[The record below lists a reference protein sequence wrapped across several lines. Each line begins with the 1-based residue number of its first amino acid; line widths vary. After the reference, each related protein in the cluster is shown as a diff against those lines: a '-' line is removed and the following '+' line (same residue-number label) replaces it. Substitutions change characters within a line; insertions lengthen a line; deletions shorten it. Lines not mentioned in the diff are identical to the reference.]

1 MTRGGGARL
10 PCSPSP
16 TLTSL
21 PRRAH
26 ESPWGRAGVG
36 GAQVAS
42 GGHSR
47 TFPRGGQPAD
57 LGLCLLLPES
67 LCFPEPPSSLGEGE
81 EARRLPKWLLPL
93 LGGGQRGGREGEGC
107 RAAPP
112 PPRLALLPGAD
123 RCERRSVGRTP
134 ADGGGGRP
142 CTHAGARGTEEP
154 RAVLARPGSG
164 GERER

>member
-26 ESPWGRAGVG
+26 ESPWGRGGVG
-36 GAQVAS
+36 EAQVAS
-42 GGHSR
+42 GGQPL
-47 TFPRGGQPAD
+47 TFPRGDQPAD

-67 LCFPEPPSSLGEGE
+67 LWFPEPPSSLEEGEG
-81 EARRLPKWLLPL
+81 ARRLPKWLLPL

-112 PPRLALLPGAD
+112 PPWLALLPGAD
-123 RCERRSVGRTP
+123 RCEGRSVGRTP
-134 ADGGGGRP
+134 ADGGGGLRAP
-142 CTHAGARGTEEP
+142 TRGRGGHRGATRCPRSPWQRRGK
-154 RAVLARPGSG
+154 
-164 GERER
+164 